1 MASFVEAVLKRKVA
15 TICDHVGYNAI
26 TKESSNVLVD
36 LYRRTI
42 VHLARHCKEA
52 ANNNRRVEPTL
63 IDLIQAYDFV
73 GISIPELQEHA
84 ENVKIAFDVKLE
96 SQEDV
101 KPSNRI
107 QRNLFVDDLL
117 DAEKNIGQ
125 TEDNYDVGENKAID
139 DASAEE
145 DDKNMTPLLRD
156 IYQEIS
162 TNFPSPSKPIKA
174 EKVRIKREEKPVIPK
189 LKITPLDPSIAEPP
203 SFLPILGGTVDVASC
218 AGGSRPSPPPSS
230 EKPKRGRQKG
240 TKLKAKAQ
248 LKASSS
254 SVKAS
259 NKVVAKAKC
268 KGAKTK
274 LKTIKTKLKTKGRG
288 RQVKAAKQEPT
299 KASSPDLPVRTPT
312 PTPTPPPVVST
323 FTPPPPPVL
332 PTTPAPPEQI
342 ELKTEDPEPYPIE
355 NALLEAPTFSD
366 QKQSKQKKKKKR
378 SSNQFAIVTETVTA
392 AAPAEEEEWLCPNCN
407 GPDNGDLMVG
417 CDKCELWYH
426 LRCTNLK
433 KPPKDDENWLCNRCI
448 GPSKK
453 MPTPTATPAA
463 TPALT
468 PAPAPA
474 PSTPIPNLSA
484 TSSTVGSTSKSQSS
498 KGRKRP
504 PPELPVKLARTPE
517 LKTPKHTPTPP
528 PKPSTNELADEPP
541 QERPPVVGMSQDDLC
556 PECQLPDDG
565 TLMIQCD
572 DPFCARWFHGKCVSV
587 LEEPKDDESWFCKVC
602 VDKQQSAFKRRRRAI

>member
-1 MASFVEAVLKRKVA
+1 MASFIEAVLKRKVA

-73 GISIPELQEHA
+73 GISIPELKEHA
-84 ENVKIAFDVKLE
+84 ECVKIPFDVKIE
-96 SQEDV
+96 RSEDDRA
-101 KPSNRI
+101 SNRV

-125 TEDNYDVGENKAID
+125 SEDNQNGADGNGTNDGAD
-139 DASAEE
+139 EE
-145 DDKNMTPLLRD
+145 DKNMTPLLKD

-162 TNFPSPSKPIKA
+162 TNFPNPSRPITADKL
-174 EKVRIKREEKPVIPK
+174 RIKREEKPVIPK

-203 SFLPILGGTVDVASC
+203 SFLPILGGVKESAAFGDGPHS
-218 AGGSRPSPPPSS
+218 SPPPPLS

-240 TKLKAKAQ
+240 AKLKTKT

-259 NKVVAKAKC
+259 NKVVAKAK
-268 KGAKTK
+268 AKSSAAK
-274 LKTIKTKLKTKGRG
+274 LKPKLKTKLKTKGKV
-288 RQVKAAKQEPT
+288 RQTKTKKQQEET
-299 KASSPDLPVRTPT
+299 KAPSPELPKQTP
-312 PTPTPPPVVST
+312 S
-323 FTPPPPPVL
+323 
-332 PTTPAPPEQI
+332 
-342 ELKTEDPEPYPIE
+342 PEPPAYSPPTALASPIE
-355 NALLEAPTFSD
+355 EPAAQIKIKPDSSRLYRSEDALLEAPVVGAES
-366 QKQSKQKKKKKR
+366 KQSKQKKKKKR

-392 AAPAEEEEWLCPNCN
+392 AAAEEEEWLCPNCN

-417 CDKCELWYH
+417 CDQCELWYH

-433 KPPKDDENWLCNRCI
+433 KPPKDDENWLCSRCT
-448 GPSKK
+448 GSSSKK
-453 MPTPTATPAA
+453 AP
-463 TPALT
+463 T
-468 PAPAPA
+468 PAPPA
-474 PSTPIPNLSA
+474 AQTPTTSA
-484 TSSTVGSTSKSQSS
+484 AASTSKSSS

-504 PPELPVKLARTPE
+504 PPPEQPAARAT
-517 LKTPKHTPTPP
+517 KTPDLKHTPTPP
-528 PKPSTNELADEPP
+528 PAPKPPALDFTDAPIQN
-541 QERPPVVGMSQDDLC
+541 RPTVICTSPSDLC